1 MCGKPVR
8 AEVFGMPQEETST
21 VALLKPTAKNAKTIL
36 CHLPTYEFPATHG
49 FAASDKPSL
58 YHPDGAESNHSDK
71 LRYLFF
77 SLSRSHHLHVAQGY
91 SSYPEPSHPE
101 VVHYCCAS
109 VAVVSSPPQ
118 TPKAQSVADDLRPA
132 IHYAAAVLRRSWGMA
147 GPGTAP
153 GDPSGVGPWPLH
165 RSRLPGVQNYDLLS
179 VAPGR
184 TEGDNDRI
192 DANTKSEI
200 FVNKHFLVRLLIA
213 QFRTKRWSCTCL
225 GWIFVS
231 ALLMGSPPPCGT
243 PLNTSKTFTNS
254 CFKATYPK
262 HPQKVVT
269 WLMF

>member
-21 VALLKPTAKNAKTIL
+21 VALWHYSNQLQNMQKQFCAT
-36 CHLPTYEFPATHG
+36 CLPMNFQQHM
-49 FAASDKPSL
+49 ASPLQTSL
-58 YHPDGAESNHSDK
+58 HYTTLMDPDGAESNYSDK
-71 LRYLFF
+71 LRYPFF

-200 FVNKHFLVRLLIA
+200 FVNKHFLVRLLIV
-213 QFRTKRWSCTCL
+213 QFRTKRWSCMCL

-231 ALLMGSPPPCGT
+231 VLLMGSPPPFW
-243 PLNTSKTFTNS
+243 NTIEHK
-254 CFKATYPK
+254 
-262 HPQKVVT
+262 
-269 WLMF
+269 